1 MKADQ
6 FGRWLAELSNLT
18 SGQREKLTQ
27 ALSGEGR
34 TSEVVAILEERG
46 VAACPHCRA
55 GHPVRYGTASGLQRY
70 RCHDC
75 SRTFNVLTGT
85 PLAGLHKPN
94 RWAAFAQALREGLS
108 VRKAAQR
115 CGVHRNTSHRWR
127 HRFLAVP
134 AKMQAQALSGI
145 AEADETFFL
154 QSEKGARTLKRKPRK
169 RGGTAVRC
177 GRNDEQVC
185 VLVARD
191 RAGRTLSQVMP
202 QFDHHALKGVLKP
215 RLDRD
220 AVLCTDGLPV
230 YRAFAQEADI
240 AHQPLNLAQ
249 GIRVKD
255 KVFHIQN
262 VNAYDSRLKAWM
274 ARFNGV
280 STKYLPN
287 YLGWFRMLDAAGDT
301 LTTKNIISAAFGTP
315 YQHYLVT

>member
-1 MKADQ
+1 VKADR
-6 FGRWLAELSNLT
+6 FGRWLSELVELT
-18 SGQREKLTQ
+18 AGQREKLTR
-27 ALSGEGR
+27 ALCAEGDA
-34 TSEVVAILEERG
+34 SQVVTMLEERG
-46 VAACPHCRA
+46 VSRCPHCHA
-55 GHPVRYGTASGLQRY
+55 GHPVRYGKASGLQRY
-70 RCHDC
+70 RCHAC
-75 SRTFNVLTGT
+75 TRTFNVLTGT
-85 PLAGLHKPN
+85 PLAGLHKPG

-108 VRKAAQR
+108 VRKAADR
-115 CGVHRNTSHRWR
+115 CGVHYNTTHRWR
-127 HRFLAVP
+127 HRFLALP
-134 AKMQAQALSGI
+134 AAMQAQALSGI
-145 AEADETFFL
+145 AEADETFFRH
-154 QSEKGARTLKRKPRK
+154 SRKGSRQLSRTARK
-169 RGGTAVRC
+169 RGGAAAQR
-177 GRNDEQVC
+177 GRGDEQVC

-202 QFDHHALKGVLKP
+202 QFDQDTLKTVLKP

-230 YRAFAQEADI
+230 YRAFAAQSDI

-287 YLGWFRMLDAAGDT
+287 YLGWFRMLDAGGDA
-301 LTTKNIISAAFGTP
+301 LSPKHIVNAAMGKP
-315 YQHYLVT
+315 YQQWLVT